1 MHLRLAYDALSMKSR
16 LFGTALIAAALTT
29 SLAAQATT
37 APPQTGSAQ
46 PKRAYEYTPPPMPPP
61 NEGDIHF
68 MSGMIPHHAQAV
80 KIAAWCES
88 HGARKSLVVLCER
101 IVVGQRDEIKMMQGW
116 LTDRGL
122 PTPAADATHMK
133 MKMNGM
139 EHDMLMPGMLTDDQL
154 AALDKARGKEF
165 DTLFLNAMIAH
176 HQGALT
182 MVEELFKTKGAAQ
195 DEVVFRFATDVHADQ
210 STEIEVMKEML
221 AGGGFSL

>member
-1 MHLRLAYDALSMKSR
+1 MPSR
-16 LFGTALIAAALTT
+16 LFGTAFIVAVAVAALG
-29 SLAAQATT
+29 AQ
-37 APPQTGSAQ
+37 APPQTSA
-46 PKRAYEYTPPPMPPP
+46 PPVKRAYEYTPPPMPPP

-80 KIAAWCES
+80 KIAAWCGS
-88 HGARKSLVVLCER
+88 HGARKDLVILCER
-101 IVVGQRDEIKMMQGW
+101 IVVGQKDEITLMQTW

-122 PTPAADATHMK
+122 PAPAADATHMK
-133 MKMNGM
+133 MKMGGM
-139 EHDMLMPGMLTDDQL
+139 EHDMLMPGMLTDEQV

-165 DTLFLNAMIAH
+165 DTLFLKAMIAH
-176 HQGALT
+176 HEGALT